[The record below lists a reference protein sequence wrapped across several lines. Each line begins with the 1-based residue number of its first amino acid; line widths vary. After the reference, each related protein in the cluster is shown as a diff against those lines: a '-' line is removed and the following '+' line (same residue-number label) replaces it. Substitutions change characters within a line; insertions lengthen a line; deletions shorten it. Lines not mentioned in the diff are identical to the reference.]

1 MARTDSTSKRRS
13 LILAGGGIKVAFQ
26 AGVMQ
31 VWLDEAGLQFD
42 HADGASGGVF
52 NLAMMCQGMSG
63 TNIADNWRN
72 LDPRA
77 GISFNPAELAKLGY
91 AESLFTLDAYRSHV
105 FPRWGLD
112 WNKIRASSLDAT
124 FNVFNFS
131 RKELQVI

>member
-1 MARTDSTSKRRS
+1 MSPSSTTAKKRS

-26 AGVMQ
+26 AGVLQ

-63 TNIADNWRN
+63 TQIADNWRK

-77 GISFNPAELAKLGY
+77 GISFNPAAFAKLAF
-91 AESLFTLDAYRSHV
+91 AESLFTLDGYRSHV
-105 FPRWGLD
+105 FPQWGLD
-112 WNKIRASSLDAT
+112 WSQIRASPVDAT

-131 RKELQVI
+131 RKELQ